1 MSPVKSQAA
10 GTGTARAHT
19 FGVVLV
25 TRLVQDLRATGQ
37 VSSAQL
43 SSAQVRSGE
52 PGPSCNGGQCKGLD
66 KPNLSSRAP
75 LRTLLDSGAL
85 SEHRNPTAR
94 HVGGGWSIGAR
105 SLGWS
110 PLLTHL
116 LSTRIDLKR
125 EAEGR
130 VPTAQIIIK
139 LDAYRE
145 SSDGMLWPLRVV
157 CTASNAA
164 ALCTA
169 AVARVSE
176 MRKSMVTR
184 RRVCLTAA
192 AARSSSSVKSKNDRP
207 SGIGNPSGFSHKLE
221 AHNEHLV
228 SPPVDLHTEEFRTL
242 GSAPAR
248 TTCVDHM
255 CGSRVHLSNREL
267 EPK

>member
-1 MSPVKSQAA
+1 MC
-10 GTGTARAHT
+10 
-19 FGVVLV
+19 
-25 TRLVQDLRATGQ
+25 
-37 VSSAQL
+37 
-43 SSAQVRSGE
+43 QVRSGE
-52 PGPSCNGGQCKGLD
+52 PGPSCDGGQCKGLD

-75 LRTLLDSGAL
+75 LRTLLDFDAL

-130 VPTAQIIIK
+130 VPTAQIMIN
-139 LDAYRE
+139 LDSYRE

-184 RRVCLTAA
+184 RRVCLTARHMA
-192 AARSSSSVKSKNDRP
+192 MRSLSRAHIASPSVRGRRP
-207 SGIGNPSGFSHKLE
+207 LRGRPLRGRPLRGRRRQ
-221 AHNEHLV
+221 
-228 SPPVDLHTEEFRTL
+228 PLHREK
-242 GSAPAR
+242 GPAW
-248 TTCVDHM
+248 VAEKH
-255 CGSRVHLSNREL
+255 
-267 EPK
+267 

>member
-1 MSPVKSQAA
+1 MLFPS
-10 GTGTARAHT
+10 TGI
-19 FGVVLV
+19 
-25 TRLVQDLRATGQ
+25 QQRATW
-37 VSSAQL
+37 
-43 SSAQVRSGE
+43 E
-52 PGPSCNGGQCKGLD
+52 
-66 KPNLSSRAP
+66 
-75 LRTLLDSGAL
+75 
-85 SEHRNPTAR
+85 
-94 HVGGGWSIGAR
+94 GGWSIGAR

-207 SGIGNPSGFSHKLE
+207 SGIGNPSCFSHKLE

-242 GSAPAR
+242 GQHRHAR
-248 TTCVDHM
+248 HASTTCVDLG
-255 CGSRVHLSNREL
+255 CIFRTESSSRSGGGLSDSKVEGLDVLGTPIRALVVTRRIWPLIGKEL
-267 EPK
+267 ARVRVGEVLSHENVDVD

>member
-1 MSPVKSQAA
+1 MS
-10 GTGTARAHT
+10 
-19 FGVVLV
+19 
-25 TRLVQDLRATGQ
+25 GQ
-37 VSSAQL
+37 VRSGQVRSC
-43 SSAQVRSGE
+43 QVRSGE

-75 LRTLLDSGAL
+75 LRTLLDFDAL

-130 VPTAQIIIK
+130 VPTAQIMIK

-157 CTASNAA
+157 CAASNAA
-164 ALCTA
+164 ALCTTA
-169 AVARVSE
+169 LMATLS
-176 MRKSMVTR
+176 KS
-184 RRVCLTAA
+184 
-192 AARSSSSVKSKNDRP
+192 
-207 SGIGNPSGFSHKLE
+207 
-221 AHNEHLV
+221 LV
-228 SPPVDLHTEEFRTL
+228 SSGCRSKKIAPVSGGRVRT
-242 GSAPAR
+242 GA
-248 TTCVDHM
+248 
-255 CGSRVHLSNREL
+255 
-267 EPK
+267 